1 MDKWNEEFEID
12 EEILERFQR
21 RMNAMKEFMRINDP
35 EKYERLRRTD
45 YLWAPELKI
54 DMYSE

>member
-21 RMNAMKEFMRINDP
+21 RMNAMKEFMRINDQ

-45 YLWAPELKI
+45 YLWTLN
-54 DMYSE
+54 

>member
-21 RMNAMKEFMRINDP
+21 RMNAMKEFMR
-35 EKYERLRRTD
+35 R
-45 YLWAPELKI
+45 KI
-54 DMYSE
+54 RKTTSHGLPLGP